1 MFCCTISMLLMRA
14 NCCASAMSIAAATGS
29 CPCNCTACS
38 CSAAILASR
47 LSSVSTVAAALS
59 LPLSRLRNPI
69 CTRASSFATRR
80 RKSCDLAISCPAACP
95 AAKNI
100 GGSSCKLT
108 RIAGTPSAPLVI
120 QSTAFPRCR
129 HNSVKAAP
137 PALMYS
143 LALTPRPGMGALARN
158 MPGSL
163 AMSMRLAVL
172 ATSGRV

>member
-69 CTRASSFATRR
+69 CTRASSSATRR
-80 RKSCDLAISCPAACP
+80 RKSCDLAISCCAACP
-95 AAKNI
+95 AAINP
-100 GGSSCKLT
+100 GKLT
-108 RIAGTPSAPLVI
+108 GIAGTPRAPLVI

-143 LALTPRPGMGALARN
+143 LALTPRPGIGALARN

-163 AMSMRLAVL
+163 AMSKRLAVL